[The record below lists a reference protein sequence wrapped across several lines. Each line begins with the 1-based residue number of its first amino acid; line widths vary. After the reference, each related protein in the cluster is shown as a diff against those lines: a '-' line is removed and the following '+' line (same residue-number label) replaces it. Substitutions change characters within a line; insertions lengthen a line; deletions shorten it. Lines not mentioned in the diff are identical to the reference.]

1 MPTVAMVEYDQ
12 ATPEV
17 RGDLRRDHGGQGH
30 RLRAQFLEDPGQSIR
45 RCWREVW
52 RGLDEAMAPGR
63 LDALTK
69 EMVALAVS
77 ATNGCTY
84 CIRSHTAAARK
95 LGMDDAM
102 LGELMAV
109 VGTFNQTNRLADGYQ
124 VEVDVQLMRRPR
136 AAPAQRPAGPA
147 GRGRAGRRAARRN
160 ARPRPRSPQPA
171 PPAMR
176 PQAPHREQRAADP
189 APCRPARAPR
199 APPTGAARHRR

>member
-1 MPTVAMVEYDQ
+1 MPTAAMVEYDQ

-17 RGDLRRDHGGQGH
+17 RAIYDQIMTVKGIDFVPNFWKTLASHPP
-30 RLRAQFLEDPGQSIR
+30 LLAQ
-45 RCWREVW
+45 VW
-52 RGLDEAMAPGR
+52 RGLDEAMRPGA

-95 LGMDDAM
+95 LGMSETM

-124 VEVDVQLMRRPR
+124 VEVDPQLMR
-136 AAPAQRPAGPA
+136 ASEGTAPA
-147 GRGRAGRRAARRN
+147 
-160 ARPRPRSPQPA
+160 
-171 PPAMR
+171 
-176 PQAPHREQRAADP
+176 
-189 APCRPARAPR
+189 RPARRSKPA
-199 APPTGAARHRR
+199 AARKGKPTAGRPQRARARA

>member
-1 MPTVAMVEYDQ
+1 MPTAAMVEYDQ

-17 RGDLRRDHGGQGH
+17 RAIYDEIMTVKGIDFVPNFWKTLASHPPLLAR
-30 RLRAQFLEDPGQSIR
+30 
-45 RCWREVW
+45 VW
-52 RGLDEAMAPGR
+52 HGLDETMRPGK

-95 LGMDDAM
+95 LGMDDVM

-124 VEVDVQLMRRPR
+124 VEVDAQLMR
-136 AAPAQRPAGPA
+136 ASEGIAPAHP
-147 GRGRAGRRAARRN
+147 AARKPKPAA
-160 ARPRPRSPQPA
+160 ARTRKPA
-171 PPAMR
+171 ASR
-176 PQAPHREQRAADP
+176 PQRARNP
-189 APCRPARAPR
+189 RRRP
-199 APPTGAARHRR
+199 

>member
-17 RGDLRRDHGGQGH
+17 RAVYDDIM
-30 RLRAQFLEDPGQSIR
+30 AVKSIDFVPNFWKTLASHPPLLAR
-45 RCWREVW
+45 VW
-52 RGLDEAMAPGR
+52 RGLDEAMRPGA

-95 LGMDDAM
+95 LGMNDAM

-124 VEVDVQLMRRPR
+124 VEVDVQLMRATEGGP
-136 AAPAQRPAGPA
+136 PPQAGKTKA
-147 GRGRAGRRAARRN
+147 KGKRKDKAKRAGKAAR
-160 ARPRPRSPQPA
+160 A
-171 PPAMR
+171 
-176 PQAPHREQRAADP
+176 
-189 APCRPARAPR
+189 
-199 APPTGAARHRR
+199 

>member
-1 MPTVAMVEYDQ
+1 MPTVATVEYEQ

-17 RGDLRRDHGGQGH
+17 RAVYDDIMAVKGIDFVPNFWKTLASYPP
-30 RLRAQFLEDPGQSIR
+30 LLE
-45 RCWREVW
+45 EVW
-52 RGLDEAMAPGR
+52 RGLSRAMAPGR

-69 EMVALAVS
+69 EMIALAVS

-124 VEVDVQLMRRPR
+124 VPVDPQLMAASEGGAPDAAVTRASRVLRRTR
-136 AAPAQRPAGPA
+136 LAGRKAQRSP
-147 GRGRAGRRAARRN
+147 RLRSRATRE
-160 ARPRPRSPQPA
+160 RS
-171 PPAMR
+171 
-176 PQAPHREQRAADP
+176 
-189 APCRPARAPR
+189 
-199 APPTGAARHRR
+199 